1 MISDST
7 NVKTADFERGTGWQI
22 KPEGA
27 CKDDRCVPLDTP
39 LADTVELDAI
49 SRALGMPL
57 VADEPSGFWA
67 LGPEAGGRALTSA
80 TAPPLELADY
90 RGETFRLDSLR
101 GKKVFLIAWAS
112 W

>member
-7 NVKTADFERGTGWQI
+7 TVKTADFERATGWQI

-27 CKDDRCVPLDTP
+27 CKDDRCVPLADP
-39 LADTVELDAI
+39 PADTVELSIVAE
-49 SRALGMPL
+49 ALGMPL
-57 VADEPSGFWA
+57 IADEPSGLLA

-80 TAPPLELADY
+80 VAPALELPDY
-90 RGETFRLDSLR
+90 GGETFRLDGLR
-101 GKKVFLIAWAS
+101 GKKVFLVAWAS